1 MEYNEPDSM
10 LNLVIDINRRNFQF
24 LTRVSHGLQDRQFF
38 LIKNKN
44 YPRSE
49 AGIEVVAELA
59 KFYNDKSLLDLWKGL
74 LNFWDLANRLYAVSG
89 NEDAYIRSIHFR
101 HFIILSNYWKEIG
114 GEDGYGRYLY
124 GVIKYDWSF
133 AELTSAIKKHDRNFN
148 ELPRYNDIA
157 DKLNSGW
164 VCREVKN
171 ISLKYTL

>member
-38 LIKNKN
+38 LIKSKN

-49 AGIEVVAELA
+49 AGIAAVSEVAN
-59 KFYNDKSLLDLWKGL
+59 FYNDKSLLDLWKGI
-74 LNFWDLANRLYAVSG
+74 LNFWDFANRLYAVSG
-89 NEDAYIRSIHFR
+89 NEESYIRSIHFR
-101 HFIILSNYWKEIG
+101 HFIILSNYWKEID
-114 GEDGYGRYLY
+114 GEDGFGRYLY
-124 GVIKYDWSF
+124 GIVKNDWTF
-133 AELTSAIKKHDRNFN
+133 AELTTAILKYGNNYN

-164 VCREVKN
+164 VSREIKN
-171 ISLKYTL
+171 FSLKYTL